1 MWLFIYVLS
10 WIYSFYRLELENEV
24 NPERR
29 RWLAR
34 RLLEV
39 EQGYLNEQRQERER
53 LERENRNLEEAL
65 AKVRAIEALRSQKRK

>member
-1 MWLFIYVLS
+1 M
-10 WIYSFYRLELENEV
+10 
-24 NPERR
+24 NPEGR

>member
-1 MWLFIYVLS
+1 
-10 WIYSFYRLELENEV
+10 V

-29 RWLAR
+29 HWLAR

>member
-1 MWLFIYVLS
+1 M
-10 WIYSFYRLELENEV
+10 

>member
-39 EQGYLNEQRQERER
+39 KQGYLNEQRQERER
-53 LERENRNLEEAL
+53 MERENRNLEEAL
-65 AKVRAIEALRSQKRK
+65 DKVRAIKALRSQKRK

>member
-1 MWLFIYVLS
+1 
-10 WIYSFYRLELENEV
+10 V

-39 EQGYLNEQRQERER
+39 KQGYLNEQRQERER
-53 LERENRNLEEAL
+53 LERKNRNLEEAL

>member
-1 MWLFIYVLS
+1 M
-10 WIYSFYRLELENEV
+10 
-24 NPERR
+24 PGR

-39 EQGYLNEQRQERER
+39 KQGYLNEQRQERER
-53 LERENRNLEEAL
+53 LERKNRNLEEAL

>member
-1 MWLFIYVLS
+1 
-10 WIYSFYRLELENEV
+10 V

-39 EQGYLNEQRQERER
+39 KQGYLNEQRQERER